1 MAFIPRHNIT
11 VDGSGHVSL
20 AKNLVM
26 SDGNVSFANG
36 HGIDFSANTD
46 DGGTSSGNGV
56 FEDYEEGTWTPHI
69 IGSTSSSSTHATLAQ
84 DKASYTK
91 VGNVVTLT
99 FYISISALNGITGSM
114 RLANIPYQAS
124 AQGSAN
130 QHICTGSMMVN
141 SFDLTTNKNWV
152 VPYIS
157 DSATDIKFY
166 QSGDQTGWVET
177 TSTNL
182 AGAAMIGEVMYR
194 TV

>member
-1 MAFIPRHNIT
+1 
-11 VDGSGHVSL
+11 
-20 AKNLVM
+20 
-26 SDGNVSFANG
+26 
-36 HGIDFSANTD
+36 
-46 DGGTSSGNGV
+46 
-56 FEDYEEGTWTPHI
+56 
-69 IGSTSSSSTHATLAQ
+69 
-84 DKASYTK
+84 
-91 VGNVVTLT
+91 
-99 FYISISALNGITGSM
+99 
-114 RLANIPYQAS
+114 
-124 AQGSAN
+124 
-130 QHICTGSMMVN
+130 MVN